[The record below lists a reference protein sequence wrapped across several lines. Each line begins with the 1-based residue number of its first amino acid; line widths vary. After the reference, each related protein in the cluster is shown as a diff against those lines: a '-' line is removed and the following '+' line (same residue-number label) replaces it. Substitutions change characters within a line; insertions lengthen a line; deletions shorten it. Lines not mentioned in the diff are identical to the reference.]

1 MVDSTKLCLLFLSTV
16 CFIDYTVARTYPMWK
31 VFCSG
36 VPLYRGRVDSIVTPG
51 TVAGHVHKVMGGN
64 HFSAGVKDQSE
75 LELYEVTK
83 SASCTTCSI
92 HTVDNSNYWH
102 PDLYYRWSNGT
113 FSLVPN
119 GGLTVYYIARTG
131 IDGGP
136 QHANP
141 NWQPFPKGLRMVAG
155 NPMRRN
161 FNQSIIEHHAIS
173 FVCLTDFGMPSAPE
187 TNRFQT
193 DQYFCKNGFRM
204 QVFFPMCWNNK
215 ILDSPDHRSHMAYPS
230 HYNGGDCP
238 PSHPVRLPGL
248 FYEAFYSVDKFPHG
262 QGTQPFVLSNGDPT
276 GYGFHGD
283 FVNGWDTDVLKAV
296 IADDSCIAENTDHGN
311 KPEKCLPLK
320 SFVKSRVDDDC
331 ELSRPIPL
339 TENIGMIEPID
350 RLPGCNPIT
359 YSNAVVCSQGVEP
372 SSMNNKGTFHIQS
385 KVTGSYLTYD
395 SATERVFAN
404 GSTINPT
411 YRQVWG
417 LNWAT
422 RVQGRIVQN
431 SEINKHWTMQDTLK
445 VKGVVIDTWEIFS
458 FENQADSEYVVIK
471 NFRHGKY
478 LKVEEDFTISG
489 QATII
494 TDACLFKVVTPS
506 GGFVPE
512 GIKLADLQQLTS
524 AIG

>member
-1 MVDSTKLCLLFLSTV
+1 MVGSIQLCLLFLGMISL
-16 CFIDYTVARTYPMWK
+16 INHSQAKTYPLWK

-51 TVAGHVHKVMGGN
+51 TISGHVHKVMGGN

-75 LELYEVTK
+75 LELY
-83 SASCTTCSI
+83 
-92 HTVDNSNYWH
+92 
-102 PDLYYRWSNGT
+102 YRWPNGT

-131 IDGGP
+131 INGGP

-141 NWQPFPKGLRMVAG
+141 NWQPFPKGLRMIAG
-155 NPMRRN
+155 DPMRRN

-173 FVCLTDFGMPSAPE
+173 LTDFGMPPAPE
-187 TNRFQT
+187 TNGFQT
-193 DQYFCKNGFRM
+193 DRHFCKNGFRM

-215 ILDSPDHRSHMAYPS
+215 SLDSPDHRSHMAYPS

-238 PSHPVRLPGL
+238 PSHPVRLPGI
-248 FYEAFYSVDKFPHG
+248 FYEAFYSVDQFPHG
-262 QGTQPFVLSNGDPT
+262 QGIQPFVLSNGDPT

-283 FVNGWDTDVLKAV
+283 FLMIVAFFLHCKIDPSIGHRIYGTVFILQVNGWDTDVVKSV
-296 IADDSCIAENTDHGN
+296 IADDSCNAENTDNGN
-311 KPEKCLPLK
+311 KPQKCLPLK
-320 SFVKSRVDDDC
+320 PFVKTRVDDDC
-331 ELSRPIPL
+331 ELARPIPL

-359 YSNAVVCSQGVEP
+359 YSNAVMCSQGAEP
-372 SSMNNKGTFHIQS
+372 SSMNNEGTFHIQS
-385 KVTGSYLTYD
+385 KITGGYLTFD
-395 SATERVFAN
+395 PDTERVFAN
-404 GSTINPT
+404 GSAINLT

-417 LNWAT
+417 LGWAP
-422 RVQGRIVQN
+422 RIQGHTVRN
-431 SEINKHWTMQDTLK
+431 SEINKHLTMQDTLK
-445 VKGVVIDTWEIFS
+445 VKGVVIDAWEIFS
-458 FENQADSEYVVIK
+458 FEKQIDSEYVAIK

-489 QATII
+489 QATFI
-494 TDACLFKVVTPS
+494 TDACLFKLVTPN

-524 AIG
+524 MIG